1 MSNWFTQLNKL
12 IAQRESGE
20 LDEEAF
26 QDHKKRLWKLQ
37 QQQSA
42 FDQRLGEFEAQ
53 FAGDD
58 IFQMRLLELQI
69 ESPDLPLAA
78 QENILKD
85 KEAAL
90 IEAVEQATKRQ
101 LEEPEQLIEDD
112 HNELDTIDEAA
123 LLEATKVLVEELKSS
138 IFVLRSERLDT
149 EFWTLSNQIEDALYR
164 NGSEAVQ
171 SWHQRV
177 LNQQKRLQDLL
188 S

>member
-1 MSNWFTQLNKL
+1 MSNWFAQLNKL

-20 LDEEAF
+20 LDEEEF

-37 QQQSA
+37 EQQAA

-53 FAGDD
+53 FAADD
-58 IFQMRLLELQI
+58 IFQMRILELQI
-69 ESPDLPLAA
+69 ESPDLPLAS

-85 KEAAL
+85 KETAL
-90 IEAVEQATKRQ
+90 LDAVEQAKTRNQAEPQQ
-101 LEEPEQLIEDD
+101 LAEND
-112 HNELDTIDEAA
+112 HNELDTMDEAT
-123 LLEATKVLVEELKSS
+123 LLESTKTLVEQLKSS

-164 NGSEAVQ
+164 NGSEAVK

-177 LNQQKRLQDLL
+177 LIQQKRLQELT
-188 S
+188 